1 MHPTPPT
8 TYWRP
13 GESRT
18 YRISMPLIM
27 DVETYAF
34 VEARDLGKRQLVVST
49 AGGATYRWRL
59 RRAKRLSAQKEWER
73 LFPGR
78 PGPFQVQYTPM
89 AIELIER
96 TI

>member
-1 MHPTPPT
+1 
-8 TYWRP
+8 
-13 GESRT
+13 
-18 YRISMPLIM
+18 LITGI
-27 DVETYAF
+27 ETYAF
-34 VEARDLGKRQLVVST
+34 VEARDLGKRQLVVTT

-59 RRAKRLSAQKEWER
+59 RKAKGLNAQKEWER

-78 PGPFQVQYTPM
+78 PGPLQVPNTPM